1 MWKKVRLKVE
11 VIKMNKYEKY
21 RENFKKAI
29 QEELNQPKKYKL
41 EDCELMPE
49 DDSEYVKE
57 YLRKRGTEEDET
69 DI

>member
-1 MWKKVRLKVE
+1 MS
-11 VIKMNKYEKY
+11 KYEKY

-29 QEELNQPKKYKL
+29 QEDLSQPEKYEL

-49 DDSEYVKE
+49 DDTEYVRE
-57 YLRKRGTEEDET
+57 YLRRRGIETNET